1 MLDGSTVARNVL
13 PEEHDPKLLLA
24 QANFGAR
31 QVAFNGMIN
40 TVGVRNINSRT
51 FSSITG
57 LSICRSIHNSGVHS
71 GATGIGE
78 VE

>member
-1 MLDGSTVARNVL
+1 MLDDSTVARSVL

-31 QVAFNGMIN
+31 QVAFKGMIN

-51 FSSITG
+51 FFYITG
-57 LSICRSIHNSGVHS
+57 LSICRSIHNSGVHF
-71 GATGIGE
+71 GAIGIGK